1 MKSKIVIWG
10 EKANEEKVLLAL
22 ELQEAENQVN
32 IYVFPL
38 EVATEDFYQKLRNK
52 WQNNEEV
59 EFPQPYEKIERKLS
73 VTESILPEELKVQQT
88 DVIVRAQTEW
98 HFIVLASKM
107 YEVYKNEL
115 DELKDKIDNLN
126 NYDESAWEEM
136 KSFWAKV
143 QDQVRDKNLFRDQ
156 ANILKERVNNLF
168 DKLKNLKKEFEKE
181 IDEKSSEVSA
191 EFFTRIDEVKE
202 RVEKGIG
209 FAPLFD
215 EMKKI
220 QNEFF
225 EATFSRNDRNKV
237 YKKIDEVF
245 KLLKEKKGVEDAG
258 QKNNNLSRLESRFSG
273 LLAAIKKMEN
283 SIALD
288 LRDQKFENN
297 KIKNTD
303 GQLELQIRQAKLIM
317 IEERIKSKQLKLDDM
332 LKTRKEL
339 EKKLEKEK
347 VNAAE
352 REKEKNEKA
361 EKAKVKK
368 EVIEKINEEIKAN
381 EKAMEDV
388 ADKLETAAHE
398 IKESKKKTAKSLRK
412 DNISEALGAT
422 VGNAIDQLTDSVKA
436 VAKVIEDEVSA
447 EIEKYAFGE
456 EE

>member
-10 EKANEEKVLLAL
+10 DKANDEKVLLAL
-22 ELQEAENQVN
+22 ELEEAENQVN

-59 EFPQPYEKIERKLS
+59 EFPQPYEKVERKLS
-73 VTESILPEELKVQQT
+73 VTESILPEEIKVQQT

-107 YEVYKNEL
+107 YEVYKSEL
-115 DELKDKIDNLN
+115 DELKEKIDGLD
-126 NYDESAWEEM
+126 NYEDSVWEEM
-136 KSFWAKV
+136 KTFWAKV
-143 QDQVRDKNLFRDQ
+143 QDQVKDKNLFRDQ

-168 DKLKNLKKEFEKE
+168 DKLKNLKKELDKE
-181 IDEKSSEVSA
+181 LDEKSAELST
-191 EFFTRIDEVKE
+191 EFFARIDEVKDK
-202 RVEKGIG
+202 VEKGIG
-209 FAPLFD
+209 FAPLFE

-225 EATFSRNDRNKV
+225 EAAFSRNDRNKV

-245 KLLKEKKGVEDAG
+245 KLLKEKKGIDDAG
-258 QKNNNLSRLESRFSG
+258 KKNNNLFRLENRYSG

-297 KIKNTD
+297 KIKTTD
-303 GQLELQIRQAKLIM
+303 GQLELQIRQAKLLM
-317 IEERIKSKQLKLDDM
+317 IDERIKSKQVKLDDM
-332 LKTRKEL
+332 LKTREEL
-339 EKKLEKEK
+339 EKRLQKERE
-347 VNAAE
+347 NTAE
-352 REKEKNEKA
+352 REKERQEKA

-388 ADKLETAAHE
+388 ADKLETAVQE
-398 IKESKKKTAKSLRK
+398 IKESKKKSTKSLRK
-412 DNISEALGAT
+412 DNISEAVGAT

-447 EIEKYAFGE
+447 EIEKFAFGE